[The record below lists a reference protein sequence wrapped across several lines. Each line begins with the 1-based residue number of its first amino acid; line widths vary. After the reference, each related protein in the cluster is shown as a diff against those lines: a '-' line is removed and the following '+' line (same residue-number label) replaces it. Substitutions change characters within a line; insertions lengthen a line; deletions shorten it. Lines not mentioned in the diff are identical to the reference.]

1 MDPIR
6 SPTEYQTVSLAQ
18 KNRQAPF
25 PSGIHFSGVRCR
37 GTIRSIACCSIP
49 LLSIYLFTPHPLILL
64 RPFPYFGSST
74 TTPTFSLRSISNNVS
89 DKHTKKQTFRQ
100 DFFAF
105 KLTKQ
110 NLERNEKMGQR
121 PEEETKKGK
130 RRKDGENDHKLFLT
144 ARQLHIINLWTTRGS
159 SVFPTTRRP

>member
-49 LLSIYLFTPHPLILL
+49 LLSIYLFTPPPHPLATFSILWLEYYHSDILL
-64 RPFPYFGSST
+64 A
-74 TTPTFSLRSISNNVS
+74 I
-89 DKHTKKQTFRQ
+89 
-100 DFFAF
+100 
-105 KLTKQ
+105 
-110 NLERNEKMGQR
+110 
-121 PEEETKKGK
+121 
-130 RRKDGENDHKLFLT
+130 
-144 ARQLHIINLWTTRGS
+144 HIE
-159 SVFPTTRRP
+159 